1 MEPMKILYD
10 GYIYSAQQ
18 QGGISRYFSNL
29 ISRLPSTITP
39 VVTTIIPLHNRKI
52 THPNLIPV
60 FYKRF
65 GFKPGR
71 LSYAIEPYYF
81 RIVDQLLDYHIFH
94 PTYYSLLT
102 RQPICKRKVPTVL
115 TVYDM
120 IHEILIEPHKLDRT
134 IELKRYAILS
144 SDMILCI
151 SENTKRDLL
160 ERYKIPEERIQV
172 TYLATDFPHYPISN
186 DDSYRQAPAVPFF
199 LYVGGRSSYKNF
211 SLLLNA
217 FSKVI
222 SKHKDINLC
231 VAGLQF
237 TPEENKII
245 DELKI
250 QDKVL
255 NFIFPNDYELT
266 SLYKQ
271 SLGFVYPSLYEGFGI
286 PPLEA
291 MTCGT
296 PVIASDTSSIPEV
309 VGDAGLLFD
318 PQSTDELVD
327 KLQFIL
333 DNPLGRDRLISL
345 GHSRAKEFSWEKTAN
360 QTLKVYRNLM

>member
-1 MEPMKILYD
+1 MKKTVYD
-10 GYIYSAQQ
+10 SI
-18 QGGISRYFSNL
+18 
-29 ISRLPSTITP
+29 
-39 VVTTIIPLHNRKI
+39 
-52 THPNLIPV
+52 

-186 DDSYRQAPAVPFF
+186 DDSYRQAPAVPFSFMLVVDLLTKTSPFF
-199 LYVGGRSSYKNF
+199 LMPFLRLFQSIKISIYV
-211 SLLLNA
+211 
-217 FSKVI
+217 
-222 SKHKDINLC
+222 
-231 VAGLQF
+231 
-237 TPEENKII
+237 
-245 DELKI
+245 
-250 QDKVL
+250 
-255 NFIFPNDYELT
+255 
-266 SLYKQ
+266 
-271 SLGFVYPSLYEGFGI
+271 
-286 PPLEA
+286 
-291 MTCGT
+291 
-296 PVIASDTSSIPEV
+296 
-309 VGDAGLLFD
+309 
-318 PQSTDELVD
+318 
-327 KLQFIL
+327 
-333 DNPLGRDRLISL
+333 
-345 GHSRAKEFSWEKTAN
+345 
-360 QTLKVYRNLM
+360 